1 MITEARSRPVA
12 DEALAVELIGIT
24 KTFPGVIANE
34 DVNLAVR
41 AGEIHAIVGEN
52 GAGKSTVVAAI
63 AGLLPLDEGH
73 ITLDGRTLDDP
84 GGNVLMPAE
93 DRSIGVVFQ
102 DYVLFPHLTVVE
114 NVEFGLRSR
123 KTPRREARERA
134 IEWLERI
141 GLDDLA
147 DRKPGDLSGGQ
158 AQRVA
163 LARALITGPEL
174 LLLDEPLA
182 ALDATTRVDLRRT
195 LGDHLNQFS
204 GPRMVITHDPTE
216 AFLLADEIRQLGAMV
231 QDRFKIDPDM
241 EASVEI
247 DPRRLTREKLVAL
260 REVGFNRA
268 SIGVQDNNPV
278 VQKAVH
284 RIQPLELTREHIEEA
299 RRLGFTSVNVD
310 LIYGLPLQTEDSFRR
325 TVRRVIDELNPD
337 RVACFS
343 YAHVPWIKPHQR
355 RLDGESLRRDQFSPA
370 SVER

>member
-1 MITEARSRPVA
+1 MVGGAVSHSHGLDARLVVSRGDTFTLDVSLSIPPGRTVA
-12 DEALAVELIGIT
+12 LLG
-24 KTFPGVIANE
+24 P
-34 DVNLAVR
+34 
-41 AGEIHAIVGEN
+41 N

-123 KTPRREARERA
+123 KTPRREARQQA

-163 LARALITGPEL
+163 LARALITRPEL

-216 AFLLADEIRQLGAMV
+216 AFLLADEIHVIEDGAITQVGTPDDIRLRPRTSYIADLAGSNLVLGTAAHGTVTTGTHQLHIADTHITGAV
-231 QDRFKIDPDM
+231 LAAIHPRAIVIDRHQPDGSPRNTWEATVIRIEHYGDRVRLQTGDPLPLTAEITPDALNDL
-241 EASVEI
+241 EIVEGSGVWISIKATEISVEK
-247 DPRRLTREKLVAL
+247 D
-260 REVGFNRA
+260 
-268 SIGVQDNNPV
+268 
-278 VQKAVH
+278 
-284 RIQPLELTREHIEEA
+284 
-299 RRLGFTSVNVD
+299 
-310 LIYGLPLQTEDSFRR
+310 
-325 TVRRVIDELNPD
+325 
-337 RVACFS
+337 
-343 YAHVPWIKPHQR
+343 
-355 RLDGESLRRDQFSPA
+355 
-370 SVER
+370 

>member
-1 MITEARSRPVA
+1 MVGGAVSHSHGLDARLVVSRGDTFTLDVSLSIPPGRTVA
-12 DEALAVELIGIT
+12 LLG
-24 KTFPGVIANE
+24 P
-34 DVNLAVR
+34 
-41 AGEIHAIVGEN
+41 N

-123 KTPRREARERA
+123 KTPRREARQQA

-216 AFLLADEIRQLGAMV
+216 AFLLADEIHVIEDGAITQVGTPDDIRLRPRTSYIADLAGSNLVLGTATHGTVTTGTHQLHIADTHITGAV
-231 QDRFKIDPDM
+231 LAAIHPRAIVIDRHQPDGSPRNTWEATVIRIEHYGDRVRLQTGDPLPLTAEITPDALN
-241 EASVEI
+241 ELGIVEGSVVWISIKATEISVEK
-247 DPRRLTREKLVAL
+247 D
-260 REVGFNRA
+260 
-268 SIGVQDNNPV
+268 
-278 VQKAVH
+278 
-284 RIQPLELTREHIEEA
+284 
-299 RRLGFTSVNVD
+299 
-310 LIYGLPLQTEDSFRR
+310 
-325 TVRRVIDELNPD
+325 
-337 RVACFS
+337 
-343 YAHVPWIKPHQR
+343 
-355 RLDGESLRRDQFSPA
+355 
-370 SVER
+370 